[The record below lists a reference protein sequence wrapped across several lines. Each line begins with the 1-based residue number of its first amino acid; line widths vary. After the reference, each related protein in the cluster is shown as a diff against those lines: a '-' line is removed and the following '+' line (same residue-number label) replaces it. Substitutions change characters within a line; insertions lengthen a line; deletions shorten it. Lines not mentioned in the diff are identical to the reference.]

1 MPLYWSADRP
11 QMCDHVMAFGW
22 KCAMIPSEWYLVQIW
37 QQHKYPSTT
46 QVCNWTMRSFQ
57 PSSQH
62 DEPGGFLME
71 FPAVSSHT
79 TLSPPTPWFQ
89 TPTEDQKNG
98 LLDAFQ
104 KRGLAL
110 YKYIA
115 RIDLDEK
122 VVTLTISLRGWGVF
136 IRFTPLL
143 TPITP
148 GG

>member
-1 MPLYWSADRP
+1 
-11 QMCDHVMAFGW
+11 
-22 KCAMIPSEWYLVQIW
+22 MI
-37 QQHKYPSTT
+37 
-46 QVCNWTMRSFQ
+46 
-57 PSSQH
+57 
-62 DEPGGFLME
+62 
-71 FPAVSSHT
+71 
-79 TLSPPTPWFQ
+79 Q

-98 LLDAFQ
+98 PLDAIQ